1 MSLERDL
8 FDVCSTVGVVAAGA
22 SWIYWL
28 REIAFDVNKTP
39 PADRHLTLRLWEQIS
54 PGMHILWNRHAELY
68 PRSKSRTYAALSLI
82 LGFMIIVAA
91 TTVTLL
97 KGFVP

>member
-39 PADRHLTLRLWEQIS
+39 P
-54 PGMHILWNRHAELY
+54 G
-68 PRSKSRTYAALSLI
+68 
-82 LGFMIIVAA
+82 
-91 TTVTLL
+91 
-97 KGFVP
+97 